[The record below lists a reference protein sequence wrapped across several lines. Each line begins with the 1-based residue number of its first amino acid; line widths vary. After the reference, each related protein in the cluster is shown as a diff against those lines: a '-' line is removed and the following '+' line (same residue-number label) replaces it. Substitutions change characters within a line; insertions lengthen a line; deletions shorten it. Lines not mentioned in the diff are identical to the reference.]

1 MLPIVNTMEAFLLC
15 PPNYFDVEYAI
26 NPWMTGEA
34 IDRNLAIDQWNNLC
48 KAITEAGGT
57 VKTINPVNGLPDMV
71 FTANSGTVHNNTVVM
86 SRMRHK
92 ERQKETKNREKR
104 REQQL
109 TLFWGTCCIHEED
122 LHELTRDERRPTFA

>member
-26 NPWMTGEA
+26 NPWMTGES

-92 ERQKETKNREKR
+92 ERQKETKHFKR
-104 REQQL
+104 WFAENDYNIIQL
-109 TLFWGTCCIHEED
+109 MPGISFEGCG
-122 LHELTRDERRPTFA
+122 